1 MSGGQEVAAV
11 WKVCLE
17 DLEKRIALPYFASI
31 IAPLKPVSI
40 NNGTFTVAAPNSF
53 NKDIVEKNYSIELD
67 EAASGALGRDVKVVV
82 TVSPSGE
89 AVEKTASRSAE
100 PADPDPASPDMH
112 QVADVTQSGE
122 SGQLKKYTFDNFV
135 VGNSNHFAYNTAIMV
150 AENPG
155 AKYNPLFIYGGT
167 GLGKTHLLFAIKDY
181 AETLNPSIKV
191 KYIRTSAF
199 IDEFIQTVTWKKT
212 HTFDQKYIDNKIV
225 LFDDIQTLG
234 KTESTQDKFF
244 DLFNL
249 LYSLNTHIVL
259 TSDRPPGEI
268 ERLSE
273 RIQSRF
279 MQGLMIDIKPPDLE
293 TRLAILRLNAAAE
306 KVEIPDDAMIY
317 IASKVNSNIR
327 VLEGLFN
334 RVVASSRLYGTRIDL
349 EMVQDVLKDQ
359 VAETDQAR
367 SPSVDLIQ
375 THVSNY
381 YNIPRV
387 DLISMSRSRSLVH
400 ARQVAMYLCREL
412 AGETLI
418 SIGDRFGGRH
428 HATVIHSC
436 RNVETML
443 KQRKDVLQEVRELT
457 NIINR
462 SC

>member
-1 MSGGQEVAAV
+1 MSGSQEVTTL
-11 WKVCLE
+11 WKVCLGE
-17 DLEKRIALPYFASI
+17 LEKRIALPYFASI
-31 IAPLKPVSI
+31 IAPLRAVSI
-40 NNGTFTVAAPNSF
+40 NNGTVTVAAPNSF
-53 NKDIVEKNYSIELD
+53 NRDIVEKNYL
-67 EAASGALGRDVKVVV
+67 EALNEVASDALGRQVAVVV
-82 TVSPSGE
+82 TVSTSDELVE
-89 AVEKTASRSAE
+89 AVAARSPAPDAREATENRHDFE
-100 PADPDPASPDMH
+100 PPEGGH
-112 QVADVTQSGE
+112 H
-122 SGQLKKYTFDNFV
+122 KKYTFDNFV
-135 VGNSNHFAYNTAIMV
+135 VGNSNHFAYNTALMV

-155 AKYNPLFIYGGT
+155 VKYNPLFIYGGT
-167 GLGKTHLLFAIKDY
+167 GLGKTHLLLAIKDY
-181 AETLNPSIKV
+181 AEKLNPGVAV
-191 KYIRTSAF
+191 KYIRTSSF
-199 IDEFIQTVTWKKT
+199 IDEFIQSVTWKKT
-212 HTFDQKYIDNKIV
+212 HTFDQKYINNKIV

-244 DLFNL
+244 DLFNML
-249 LYSLNTHIVL
+249 HSVNCHIVL

-293 TRLAILRLNAAAE
+293 TRLAILRLNAAGE
-306 KVEIPDDAMIY
+306 NVEIPDDAMIY

-359 VAETDQAR
+359 VAETDRAR
-367 SPSVDLIQ
+367 TPSVDLVQ

-381 YNIPRV
+381 FNIPRV
-387 DLISMSRSRSLVH
+387 DLVSMSRSKSLVH

-418 SIGDRFGGRH
+418 SIGGRFGGRH

-436 RNVETML
+436 DRVDTMM

>member
-1 MSGGQEVAAV
+1 MGGGQEVTAV

-17 DLEKRIALPYFASI
+17 ELEKRIALPYFASI
-31 IAPLKPVSI
+31 IAPLRAVSI

-53 NKDIVEKNYSIELD
+53 NKDIVEKNYL
-67 EAASGALGRDVKVVV
+67 EALNEAVSDALGRQVVVVV
-82 TVSPSGE
+82 TVSPPGELVE
-89 AVEKTASRSAE
+89 AVATRAPAPEAREMPENQHDFE
-100 PADPDPASPDMH
+100 PP
-112 QVADVTQSGE
+112 GG
-122 SGQLKKYTFDNFV
+122 GQHKKYTFDNFV
-135 VGNSNHFAYNTAIMV
+135 VGNSNHFAYNTALMV

-167 GLGKTHLLFAIKDY
+167 GLGKTHLLLAIKDY
-181 AETLNPSIKV
+181 AEKLNPGVAV
-191 KYIRTSAF
+191 KYIRTSSF
-199 IDEFIQTVTWKKT
+199 IDEFIQSVTWKKT

-244 DLFNL
+244 DLFNML
-249 LYSLNTHIVL
+249 HSVNCHIVL
-259 TSDRPPGEI
+259 TSDRPPDEI

-293 TRLAILRLNAAAE
+293 TRLAILRLNAAGE
-306 KVEIPDDAMIY
+306 NVEIPDDAMIY

-367 SPSVDLIQ
+367 TPSVDLVQ

-381 YNIPRV
+381 FNIPRV
-387 DLISMSRSRSLVH
+387 DLVSMSRSKSLVH

-418 SIGDRFGGRH
+418 SIGGRFGGRH

-436 RNVETML
+436 DRVDTMM